1 MSNGPRMAVGSQP
14 LLCPELLCDPYGS
27 CRDPW
32 LWRPRLCVVSTGLI
46 VMWLAIRGQVPAFPP
61 TKEVTSNVGLK
72 VSLAALLT
80 HTGGKFPAE
89 GCKSPFV
96 CFLTSVLDNGSSS
109 SRKKKKKKKSTYF
122 YIILSQ
128 GCDYLLF
135 RVVKFISI
143 SLYYDF

>member
-1 MSNGPRMAVGSQP
+1 M
-14 LLCPELLCDPYGS
+14 
-27 CRDPW
+27 
-32 LWRPRLCVVSTGLI
+32 VSTGLM

-109 SRKKKKKKKSTYF
+109 SRKKKKKKNPG
-122 YIILSQ
+122 I
-128 GCDYLLF
+128 
-135 RVVKFISI
+135 FISFCPSGVI
-143 SLYYDF
+143 IFFSELLSSSQLVYIMTFKSWPLNKI